1 MSSET
6 EKAETTSSIPM
17 PPRGLALFAVLG
29 PGLIWA
35 SEYIGS
41 GEVILATR
49 AGAVLGLMVLWVPVM
64 GILTKFWIGYAGAQY
79 TVCTGEGMVDMM
91 SRTPGPKNWVIWP
104 VFVGQL
110 VSGAIATGGL
120 AASAGAFAQYFLPGV
135 PPFLLGWV
143 ISIAV
148 IAIVWSGEFNILK
161 YIMSVLVLVIVIGV
175 FDVART
181 TWPGWGTIIHGSFG
195 FAVPPVPEWAQ
206 SESNLAA
213 SAWTEILPLLG
224 WAAGGLASQVWYT
237 YWILGAGYG
246 MAHKRGYGEPMDES
260 KLRTMTVE
268 TAQRV
273 KGWQKVVRAD
283 AALALLLGIVVTV
296 GFMMAG
302 AGILRPAEIAPEGD
316 KVAFELANVFSAKWG
331 DIGAKLFVL
340 AGFAALVSTLLGQF
354 AGWPRLLAD
363 CARLTI
369 PAVAKYPWKVQFR
382 AVLIL
387 YAFTSLI
394 IVFSFGLK
402 PVLLVKLGA
411 ILDGL
416 ILTPLQAVS
425 AGLVLFFVMPKFFPK
440 DVAKILKPS
449 PIIAIGLL
457 AAFALFGSIAVMKTP
472 GAIKE
477 LVFPPQQESA
487 ETQEEAE
494 DLAASLDQYKYAPQ
508 QHNLFLLAKRSHPLE
523 CGDTSPLWLPSGTT
537 PLRNF

>member
-6 EKAETTSSIPM
+6 EKPEAETSSTIPKA
-17 PPRGLALFAVLG
+17 PRGLALFAVLG

-49 AGAVLGLMVLWVPVM
+49 AGAILGLMVLWVPVM

-104 VFVGQL
+104 VFIGQL
-110 VSGAIATGGL
+110 LSGAIATGGL

-135 PPFLLGWV
+135 PIFLLGWV
-143 ISIAV
+143 ISLAV

-161 YIMSVLVLVIVIGV
+161 YIMSVLVLVIVVGV

-181 TWPGWGTIIHGSFG
+181 TWPGWGIILHGSFG
-195 FAVPPVPEWAQ
+195 FAVPAVPEWAQ
-206 SESNLAA
+206 NQS
-213 SAWTEILPLLG
+213 
-224 WAAGGLASQVWYT
+224 T

-260 KLRTMTVE
+260 KLRTMTVD
-268 TAQRV
+268 TAHRI

-316 KVAFELANVFSAKWG
+316 DVAIELANVFSEKWG
-331 DIGAKLFVL
+331 DFGAKLFVL

-369 PAVAKYPWKVQFR
+369 PAVAKYKWKTQFR
-382 AVLIL
+382 AVLVL

-425 AGLVLFFVMPKFFPK
+425 AGLVLFFVMPKFFPDK
-440 DVAKILKPS
+440 VAKILKPS

-457 AAFALFGSIAVMKTP
+457 AAFVLFGSIAIMKTP
-472 GAIKE
+472 GAVIE
-477 LVFPPQQESA
+477 LLSSPQQEVA
-487 ETQEEAE
+487 EPEQEEEGQELEQEARLGLQNHAPPVGWALTHRFTPSALSTSNHPRHTAPSVIPAKAGNQERQHAE
-494 DLAASLDQYKYAPQ
+494 
-508 QHNLFLLAKRSHPLE
+508 N
-523 CGDTSPLWLPSGTT
+523 T
-537 PLRNF
+537 